1 MFGKNPYINGS
12 EKKQFIVVALD
23 SKSEIPVAGIAAK
36 YFFFSIEVF
45 FCTKRD
51 MVYHLARAVAGCFEE
66 RPDLC
71 FRFWLPAAES
81 ANGPDQVGTALF
93 S

>member
-1 MFGKNPYINGS
+1 M
-12 EKKQFIVVALD
+12 
-23 SKSEIPVAGIAAK
+23 
-36 YFFFSIEVF
+36 
-45 FCTKRD
+45 
-51 MVYHLARAVAGCFEE
+51 MYHLARAVDGCFEE

-81 ANGPDQVGTALF
+81 ANGPDQVGTAPF